1 MKATTTAILLTSTTT
16 AVSGFAFLPQNN
28 NQVRSTT
35 KLNGLFDGVKEAFS
49 APPSQLDSERETPI
63 DRWMG
68 WSVVS
73 ENAPTDSAVPSD
85 FVDSMDEKNYVGV
98 ELTKPMGIV
107 FEENDSEYGGIFVQ
121 SLKEGGVAAE
131 NGKLQPGDQLVA
143 VGTKNVSG
151 MDFDDAL
158 GAIIESEGDSTK
170 LTLFRG
176 TAKQFYGPTGPSKE
190 WLSAFCEKGGAS
202 PQ

>member
-1 MKATTTAILLTSTTT
+1 
-16 AVSGFAFLPQNN
+16 
-28 NQVRSTT
+28 
-35 KLNGLFDGVKEAFS
+35 
-49 APPSQLDSERETPI
+49 
-63 DRWMG
+63 
-68 WSVVS
+68 
-73 ENAPTDSAVPSD
+73 
-85 FVDSMDEKNYVGV
+85 MDEKNYVAV

-121 SLKEGGVAAE
+121 SLKEGGVAAA
-131 NGKLQPGDQLVA
+131 NGKLQSGDQLVA

-158 GAIIESEGDSTK
+158 GAILESEGETTK
-170 LTLFRG
+170 LNLFRG

-190 WLSAFCEKGGAS
+190 WLKSFCEKGGVD